1 LPLKYYIKQA
11 GGFSVN
17 ALKGRSFVVYPS
29 GRSFVTRHFM
39 GIFKITPKVTPGAT
53 IFVPKKEEKKNRAF
67 DPAKAG
73 ILVSA
78 FSALMTGL
86 VLLFR

>member
-1 LPLKYYIKQA
+1 
-11 GGFSVN
+11 
-17 ALKGRSFVVYPS
+17 VVYPS
-29 GRSFVTRHFM
+29 GRSYVTRHLI

-67 DPAKAG
+67 DPARAG